1 MNEIG
6 RLDPFHAMIV
16 GKYFDTIKDFH
27 NLSLVN
33 STKYGNMIE
42 NYYFNPVEINFKK
55 KFTIFPGIETYHA
68 EKFKRR
74 NFVYIFPTSQIK
86 TLIYFPGSFDSL
98 KLERILKENEII
110 DRNKKYNEK
119 WNYQLEINGR
129 NPINGCRFIFKS
141 GDKEIIFLFEP
152 SVVGRLNSFENYN
165 LLLEKPYD
173 LLGNN
178 RLKKKS

>member
-6 RLDPFHAMIV
+6 RLDTFHAMIV

-33 STKYGNMIE
+33 SIKYGNMIK
-42 NYYFNPVEINFKK
+42 NYHFNPVEINFKK

-86 TLIYFPGSFDSL
+86 TLIYFPGSFD
-98 KLERILKENEII
+98 
-110 DRNKKYNEK
+110 
-119 WNYQLEINGR
+119 
-129 NPINGCRFIFKS
+129 
-141 GDKEIIFLFEP
+141 
-152 SVVGRLNSFENYN
+152 
-165 LLLEKPYD
+165 
-173 LLGNN
+173 
-178 RLKKKS
+178 